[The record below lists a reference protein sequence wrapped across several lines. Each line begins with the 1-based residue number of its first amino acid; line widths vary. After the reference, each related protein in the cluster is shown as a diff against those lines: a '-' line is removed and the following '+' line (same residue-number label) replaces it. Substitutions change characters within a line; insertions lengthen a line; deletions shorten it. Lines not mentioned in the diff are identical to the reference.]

1 MWSKLG
7 GFAMVVYGAIHWV
20 TWEFIKAWFFD
31 KVVHQVKPLEP
42 VGLELLIQYGV
53 HYGVAVLC
61 VLVGFW
67 LLIRKP
73 KTDQLPQLVADTAPK
88 IAITSPSYL
97 RDRDTEM
104 SHAIVMMVWKSAW
117 AKWFAAQTLTAS
129 HFAGVSES
137 SRERGL
143 LSLAS
148 SLVVDKAMNGE
159 LEIRGRPSDSKNYEV
174 IAREDWRLAFLDP
187 EPNPNS
193 IWKMVVKPRTGE
205 SPDRIKRLLDYD
217 SLIVD
222 STQFQELWPA
232 QDAANDKA
240 RKELLKAAK
249 ISGVPQSEIEKLL

>member
-1 MWSKLG
+1 
-7 GFAMVVYGAIHWV
+7 
-20 TWEFIKAWFFD
+20 
-31 KVVHQVKPLEP
+31 
-42 VGLELLIQYGV
+42 
-53 HYGVAVLC
+53 
-61 VLVGFW
+61 
-67 LLIRKP
+67 
-73 KTDQLPQLVADTAPK
+73 
-88 IAITSPSYL
+88 
-97 RDRDTEM
+97 
-104 SHAIVMMVWKSAW
+104 
-117 AKWFAAQTLTAS
+117 
-129 HFAGVSES
+129 
-137 SRERGL
+137 
-143 LSLAS
+143 
-148 SLVVDKAMNGE
+148 MNGE

-240 RKELLKAAK
+240 RKELLKVAK